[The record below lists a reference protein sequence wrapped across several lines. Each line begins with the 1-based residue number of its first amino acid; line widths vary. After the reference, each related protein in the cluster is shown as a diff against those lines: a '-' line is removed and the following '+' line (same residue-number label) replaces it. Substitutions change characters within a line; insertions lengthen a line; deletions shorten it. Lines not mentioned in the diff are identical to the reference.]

1 VVGDWEQFLK
11 NFKVEKIGYDG
22 IDMAEIMVWY
32 DRHRAPF
39 GEGQKQKEFPDAFAI
54 ASAVAYCKK
63 MNAKVAVVSSD
74 PDLRRACGLHPELLH
89 FPDLPALTEALVAE
103 LKPQIFA
110 IKETLRAHP
119 EPLLVQMNQDFTE
132 LGFYPEEDVNGDVS
146 AVEVKHVRL
155 TGARVLEIHGHEC
168 TVAIHA
174 RVDFSAYV
182 SYGDPDTMV
191 VDSSEDFR
199 MAIFQRAGTVTERA
213 HVSATI
219 TLEFD
224 DTWTTIL
231 SVGHVKFEDQYVAV
245 ESRPPIDYDSEEMD
259 EPTDDTP
266 DPPSPDEPP
275 DREPPDD
282 SSTAPEPSTE
292 C

>member
-1 VVGDWEQFLK
+1 
-11 NFKVEKIGYDG
+11 
-22 IDMAEIMVWY
+22 
-32 DRHRAPF
+32 
-39 GEGQKQKEFPDAFAI
+39 
-54 ASAVAYCKK
+54 
-63 MNAKVAVVSSD
+63 
-74 PDLRRACGLHPELLH
+74 
-89 FPDLPALTEALVAE
+89 
-103 LKPQIFA
+103 
-110 IKETLRAHP
+110 
-119 EPLLVQMNQDFTE
+119 
-132 LGFYPEEDVNGDVS
+132 
-146 AVEVKHVRL
+146 
-155 TGARVLEIHGHEC
+155 
-168 TVAIHA
+168 
-174 RVDFSAYV
+174 
-182 SYGDPDTMV
+182 MV